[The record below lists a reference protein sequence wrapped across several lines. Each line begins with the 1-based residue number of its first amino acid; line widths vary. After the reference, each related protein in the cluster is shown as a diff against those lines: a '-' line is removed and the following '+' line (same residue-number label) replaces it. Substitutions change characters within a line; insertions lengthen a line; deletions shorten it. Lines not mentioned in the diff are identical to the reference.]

1 MSMHMIQ
8 GVQVHGKSKKKKSP
22 GWRKA
27 QAEHEAF
34 LRKMG
39 IDPNGSKKKEKVTL
53 EKVKPIERDTTS
65 YNTIPT
71 SDTIPANGPA
81 KQQQQYTGDY
91 IVGIATMHKSNL
103 VPVGRGDDPKEY
115 ARMRRG

>member
-1 MSMHMIQ
+1 MIQ

-39 IDPNGSKKKEKVTL
+39 IDPNGSKKKEKVIL
-53 EKVKPIERDTTS
+53 EKAKPIERDTTS
-65 YNTIPT
+65 YNAIPT

>member
-1 MSMHMIQ
+1 MIQ

-71 SDTIPANGPA
+71 SDTIPANGSA